1 MGKLVLEANVRLKG
15 SMDIDKKDLEEIL
28 EVDYDSNMKNIERV
42 AKKDFIRAIVEEL
55 GFEREDVNVTKFS
68 YKFFEEEGEV
78 RYQDVNL
85 FKAQGGLLG
94 FIANTDSQHYILS
107 FETPGLKIGLTLT
120 SGGLAISAILFGI
133 YDQKSKFNKMMRQ
146 FYKSL
151 SLEIL

>member
-68 YKFFEEEGEV
+68 YKFFEEKGEV
-78 RYQDVNL
+78 NV
-85 FKAQGGLLG
+85 
-94 FIANTDSQHYILS
+94 
-107 FETPGLKIGLTLT
+107 
-120 SGGLAISAILFGI
+120 
-133 YDQKSKFNKMMRQ
+133 
-146 FYKSL
+146 
-151 SLEIL
+151 

>member
-1 MGKLVLEANVRLKG
+1 MRFLFNTRVQYQTYEDFDKDISRLALEREKIRVNSRNSESIDFNTNFEDNKLVVMNIPYQEGWSLKV
-15 SMDIDKKDLEEIL
+15 
-28 EVDYDSNMKNIERV
+28 EV
-42 AKKDFIRAIVEEL
+42 
-55 GFEREDVNVTKFS
+55 
-68 YKFFEEEGEV
+68 EEEGEV
-78 RYQDVNL
+78 RYQNVNL